1 MYQSSHNYRQ
11 EVHRR
16 AYENVET
23 DNSLHNTVLCYQQ
36 WVIFQTSLKTAESL
50 PWSIFINGEGSNN

>member
-1 MYQSSHNYRQ
+1 MYQSSRNYRQEAQ

-23 DNSLHNTVLCYQQ
+23 DNSLQNTVC
-36 WVIFQTSLKTAESL
+36 A
-50 PWSIFINGEGSNN
+50 INNG